1 VESIDVKSPMAFISS
16 SNCESELSFW
26 MSKSSSSSVFGW
38 IVGDVGG
45 VVKGFECEGE
55 TAGDVDRL
63 SGLDWKDDLRS
74 GGPSR
79 ERGGR
84 SEGDNGGVFDSRWRC

>member
-1 VESIDVKSPMAFISS
+1 VKSPMAFISS

-63 SGLDWKDDLRS
+63 SGLDWKDDFRS

-79 ERGGR
+79 ERGGC